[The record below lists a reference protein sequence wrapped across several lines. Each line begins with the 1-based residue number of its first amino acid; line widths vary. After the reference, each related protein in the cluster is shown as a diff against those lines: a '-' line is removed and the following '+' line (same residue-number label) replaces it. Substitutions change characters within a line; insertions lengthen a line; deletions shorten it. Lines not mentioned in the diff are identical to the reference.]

1 MSLCVLSID
10 LATNV
15 SVTSPHHNHP
25 HCTQRVMCS
34 IRSPH
39 SEGYRL
45 NMLTILRG
53 LILLQSEENKE
64 DNNSRRNFMS
74 KERLGMRLWTS
85 HTNYSVQCL
94 LVSEIHL
101 WTSNCG
107 TVTEICV
114 IMWWKRF
121 RKKKNMNFF
130 FQKLHTRTFN
140 CECAAIR
147 QLLNTSTVRTTSCVA
162 CEAMNNTLGR
172 RTTMSQQSTAVEN
185 FCTWIRPRTSPLF

>member
-15 SVTSPHHNHP
+15 SVTSPHHNHA

-45 NMLTILRG
+45 NIFTTLRGLYTQYAHHTWRVIDSISSPHSEGYTLNILTGLRG

-64 DNNSRRNFMS
+64 DNNGRRNFMS

-85 HTNYSVQCL
+85 HTNYSVECL
-94 LVSEIHL
+94 LVAEIHL
-101 WTSNCG
+101 
-107 TVTEICV
+107 
-114 IMWWKRF
+114 
-121 RKKKNMNFF
+121 
-130 FQKLHTRTFN
+130 
-140 CECAAIR
+140 
-147 QLLNTSTVRTTSCVA
+147 
-162 CEAMNNTLGR
+162 
-172 RTTMSQQSTAVEN
+172 
-185 FCTWIRPRTSPLF
+185 

>member
-15 SVTSPHHNHP
+15 SVTSPHHNHA

-64 DNNSRRNFMS
+64 DNNSRRNFYEQGEAGNEAMDLTHKLQCWVFVGLRNPLVNIKLWDGDRNLRYHVV
-74 KERLGMRLWTS
+74 KEI
-85 HTNYSVQCL
+85 QK
-94 LVSEIHL
+94 E
-101 WTSNCG
+101 
-107 TVTEICV
+107 
-114 IMWWKRF
+114 
-121 RKKKNMNFF
+121 KNMNFF
-130 FQKLHTRTFN
+130 FSKNYTHGPL
-140 CECAAIR
+140 
-147 QLLNTSTVRTTSCVA
+147 TVSV
-162 CEAMNNTLGR
+162 L
-172 RTTMSQQSTAVEN
+172 
-185 FCTWIRPRTSPLF
+185 